1 MYDHEAT
8 HVTVVQPFPP
18 VIVVHD
24 NEKREWKTAG
34 EDESKK
40 KYGSP
45 QPLPPWTPAS
55 STARHIFYTGMRS
68 QPSLLAT
75 RRRAYSIVRLSR
87 QLVNHARKV
96 SVILEKS

>member
-1 MYDHEAT
+1 
-8 HVTVVQPFPP
+8 

-45 QPLPPWTPAS
+45 QPLPPSTPAS
-55 STARHIFYTGMRS
+55 STTRHIFFTGMRS
-68 QPSLLAT
+68 QPCLFWPLAAERTQSLGYLASLL
-75 RRRAYSIVRLSR
+75 IMQGKCL
-87 QLVNHARKV
+87 
-96 SVILEKS
+96 